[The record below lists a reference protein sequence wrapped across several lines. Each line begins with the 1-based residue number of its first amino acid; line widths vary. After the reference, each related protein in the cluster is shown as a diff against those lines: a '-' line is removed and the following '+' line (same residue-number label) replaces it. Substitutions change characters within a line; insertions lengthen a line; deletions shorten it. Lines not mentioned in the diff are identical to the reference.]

1 MLLTAFL
8 NRLRL
13 ANYRPRTV
21 HSREMVLNA
30 FAATLPGDLRDATRL
45 DVEAFLARD
54 LAPETRRNYLQALRS
69 FYRWCI
75 AEEYLTVDPTAKVP
89 SIRVKK
95 GTPRPIDTAD
105 LMRAVEQAPARMRAW
120 LLLMSL
126 GGLRCMEVA
135 KLRPVDLLQTDAGPL
150 LFLRETKGG
159 GTATVPAHPEIVE
172 TLTVLPIY
180 HGLWWDVTAHRVTVA
195 TSDYLRSL
203 GITDGG
209 HSLRH
214 HFGSTT
220 YRASGHDLLTVA
232 RLLRHAS
239 VSTSQTYA
247 QLDPTRPAE
256 VVNLVPRLR
265 AV

>member
-89 SIRVKK
+89 SVRVRK
-95 GTPRPIDTAD
+95 GSPRPIDTDD
-105 LMRAVEQAPARMRAW
+105 LTRAVNSAPPRMRAW

-126 GGLRCMEVA
+126 AGLRCMEVA
-135 KLRPVDLLQTDAGPL
+135 NLRPVDLMESDGELL

-159 GTATVPAHPEIVE
+159 GTATVPAHPQIVE
-172 TLTVLPIY
+172 SLMFLPQY
-180 HGLWWDVTAHRVTVA
+180 DGLWWDVSAHRVTVA
-195 TSDYLRSL
+195 TGEYLRSV
-203 GITDGG
+203 GITCGA
-209 HSLRH
+209 HALRH
-214 HFGSTT
+214 AAATSWL
-220 YRASGHDLLTVA
+220 RASGEDLLTTS
-232 RLLRHAS
+232 RLMRHAS
-239 VSTSQTYA
+239 VATTQTYT
-247 QLDPTRPAE
+247 QLVAKRPAE
-256 VVNLVPRLR
+256 VVNLVPYLR